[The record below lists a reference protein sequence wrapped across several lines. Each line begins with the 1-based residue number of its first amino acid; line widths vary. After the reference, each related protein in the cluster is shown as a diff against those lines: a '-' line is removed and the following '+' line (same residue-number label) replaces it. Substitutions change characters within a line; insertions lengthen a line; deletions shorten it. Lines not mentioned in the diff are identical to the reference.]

1 MIPPAASA
9 PVADSCADGVLSFW
23 IGELPEPIRIPLFV
37 VSREVGA
44 ADGSSGPDVLQP
56 ATRISETTMENAN
69 RRIWASGNGV
79 DGVVGGP
86 KMRLPPVHLQHT
98 GSLK

>member
-1 MIPPAASA
+1 
-9 PVADSCADGVLSFW
+9 
-23 IGELPEPIRIPLFV
+23 
-37 VSREVGA
+37 
-44 ADGSSGPDVLQP
+44 LQP